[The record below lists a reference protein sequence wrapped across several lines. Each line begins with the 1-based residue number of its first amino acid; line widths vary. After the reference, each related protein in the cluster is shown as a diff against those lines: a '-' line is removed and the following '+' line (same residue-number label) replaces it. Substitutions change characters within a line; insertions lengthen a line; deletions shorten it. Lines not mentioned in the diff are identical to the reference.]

1 MSIYSRGVLSFR
13 TIGRRMNQLKKKH
26 RGLKKLQA
34 KLSTS
39 AKPPLLL
46 ALVILLMFTVAA
58 CNSQDTQVKSTDAPT
73 TATTDRQMAVKII
86 SVTSPVNPG
95 STVTLF
101 AQTKPGALCEV
112 NAGYKLI
119 AGEAKTLYPKQAET
133 SGLVSWTWTVD
144 SSATP
149 GKYAATISAKALD
162 GRTDTVTAQTLVEI
176 SAPSTQGATTGTTCK
191 K

>member
-1 MSIYSRGVLSFR
+1 
-13 TIGRRMNQLKKKH
+13 LKKKH

-112 NAGYKLI
+112 NAGYKLS

-133 SGLVSWTWTVD
+133 SGLVSWTWTVDSSATPTWTVD